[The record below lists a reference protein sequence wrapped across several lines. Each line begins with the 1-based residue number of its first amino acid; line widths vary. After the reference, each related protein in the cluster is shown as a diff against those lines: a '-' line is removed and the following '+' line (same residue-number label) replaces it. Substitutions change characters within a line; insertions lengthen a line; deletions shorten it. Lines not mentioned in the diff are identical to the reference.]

1 MGRKSKA
8 ATSLGDLLESW
19 GRKLKNEPPR
29 RTPEEEELKKFEERS
44 KALAE
49 AARIKN
55 SLEQDYPIRFIDYDS
70 YYRILKEKFSIKRP
84 TAEAMLKEYY
94 DNDPRVYLNAYYS
107 KKYPKGSSVV
117 NDNVETPNTEPLSAP
132 LKNEPIR
139 NETLTDVPLKNELPE
154 LDASINA
161 TEAVIPGA
169 EAINATARA
178 TNEVPKDP
186 SSARILKNALNK
198 FRKDSSNKGL
208 DPKDPKVIG
217 ETLKITAPGTIVG
230 GASGEFVT
238 DDEAPWQTHLR
249 NILTGAA
256 LGTGGKIAYHQLRP
270 KMPSKGKIL
279 KYGAKLG
286 TIGGGLYYKEN
297 IKDYAN
303 NLWNS
308 TTSKPEDTSPPK
320 GTPLGTPTNTNVN
333 TNTNTNKK
341 RW

>member
-1 MGRKSKA
+1 MSKKSKA
-8 ATSLGDLLESW
+8 AIRLGDILESW

-29 RTPEEEELKKFEERS
+29 KTPEEEEIKKFEERS
-44 KALAE
+44 KDLAE
-49 AARIKN
+49 AARIKE
-55 SLEQDYPIRFIDYDS
+55 SLDQDKPIRAIDYLS
-70 YYRILKEKFSIKRP
+70 YYDIFKEKFNIKRP
-84 TAEAMLKEYY
+84 TADAMLKEYY
-94 DNDPRVYLNAYYS
+94 NNDPRVYLNEYYS

-139 NETLTDVPLKNELPE
+139 DATLTDVPLKNELPE
-154 LDASINA
+154 LEASNNA

-178 TNEVPKDP
+178 TTEVPKDP
-186 SSARILKNALNK
+186 SSAGILKNALNK
-198 FRKDSSNKGL
+198 FKKDPSNKGL

-217 ETLKITAPGTIVG
+217 KTLKIIAPNTIVG

-256 LGTGGKIAYHQLRP
+256 LGTGGKLAYHQLRP

-279 KYGAKLG
+279 KYGAGLG

-303 NLWNS
+303 KLWNS
-308 TTSKPEDTSPPK
+308 TTPKPEDTSPPI
-320 GTPLGTPTNTNVN
+320 GTTLGTPAN